1 MIIIKVIKKINNN
14 VVFVLN
20 NNNEEII
27 AVGKGLGFGK
37 IPYELKDESLIERIY
52 VNLNHN
58 DAIKT
63 FGQLPL
69 QDIILT
75 EEVIK
80 EGKKILD
87 KNINEN
93 ILLTLSDHISFML
106 DRYNE
111 GLDIKSP
118 LEWQI
123 KHLYPKEIQVG
134 KYAVEII
141 NKKKNIS
148 LPESEAAHIALHFIN
163 SQMIT
168 NSISD
173 TSKLTDI
180 MGDIISI
187 IKYFYKC
194 EFDEN
199 SLNFSRFI
207 NHLQYFILRHMQGIK
222 INDGNQELYLEMK
235 KRYENEVRCIN
246 RIEEF
251 LYKNF
256 NWTCNEDEKLYL
268 VLHLQRLIT
277 RENK

>member
-1 MIIIKVIKKINNN
+1 MVIIKVIKKINNN

-20 NNNEEII
+20 NKNEEII

-69 QDIILT
+69 QNIILT
-75 EEVIK
+75 EEVI
-80 EGKKILD
+80 EQGKKILD

-106 DRYNE
+106 ERYNE

-123 KHLYPKEIQVG
+123 KHLYPKEMKAG
-134 KYAVEII
+134 KSAVEII

-180 MGDIISI
+180 MGDIINI

-194 EFDEN
+194 DFDEN
-199 SLNFSRFI
+199 SMNFSRFI
-207 NHLQYFILRHMQGIK
+207 NHIQYFILRHMQRIK
-222 INDGNQELYLEMK
+222 INDGNKELYLEMK

-246 RIEEF
+246 RIEDF

-256 NWTCNEDEKLYL
+256 KWTCNEDEKLYL
-268 VLHLQRLIT
+268 ILHLQRLIT